1 MLQPTAHHVSRSSP
15 FALPVMAALL
25 AGGCEPAAPP
35 TIASISV
42 TPATVTMEDIEEFVQ
57 LEATVADEN
66 GKTITGLTINW
77 LSSDVDI
84 ATVTPGGR
92 LRGKQPGT
100 ASIWAFV
107 ESVADTVPVT
117 IELGPRAVMVRIY
130 NSLGGSGWGNDT
142 NWGSDRPFDSW
153 YGIQADAA
161 GNITQLSLSDNG
173 LSGSIPPEIGRL
185 VHLEQL
191 NLSDN
196 AVTGLLP
203 VEIGDLRNLEGLN
216 LANTQLEGPL
226 PAEMGNLRSLE
237 VLDFSL
243 PELHPSRIGGPIPPE
258 MGNLANLRTLVMS
271 GTGLSGP
278 IPPELGNLA
287 NVRVFNLGANALS
300 GSIPAEIGNLGN
312 ARDIQLA
319 GNRLTGPIPP
329 ELGNLRSVSTLG
341 LDRNRL
347 SGPVPPE
354 LGALGTLRQFLLAYN
369 DDLSGRLPIELTDL
383 SLSTFFWNSTDLCA
397 PGEQEF
403 QEWLQSIN
411 NHMGGE
417 DCDES

>member
-1 MLQPTAHHVSRSSP
+1 MLQPIAHHVSRSFP
-15 FALPVMAALL
+15 FALPVMAAVL
-25 AGGCEPAAPP
+25 AGGCEPVPPP

-42 TPATVTMEDIEEFVQ
+42 TPATVTMEDIEEIVQ
-57 LEATVADEN
+57 LEATVADES
-66 GKTITGLTINW
+66 GKTITPTVYW
-77 LSSDVDI
+77 LSSDVNI
-84 ATVTPGGR
+84 ATVTPGGQV
-92 LRGKQPGT
+92 RGKQPGT

-130 NSLGGSGWGNDT
+130 NSLGGSGWENDT
-142 NWGSDRPFDSW
+142 NWGSDRPFDTW
-153 YGIQADAA
+153 YGIQADAE
-161 GNITQLSLSDNG
+161 GNITQLSLPENG
-173 LSGSIPPEIGRL
+173 LSGSIPPEIGTL

-203 VEIGDLRNLEGLN
+203 AEIENLQNLERLN
-216 LANTQLEGPL
+216 MANTQLEGPL
-226 PAEMGNLRSLE
+226 PAELGSLRSLE

-258 MGNLANLRTLVMS
+258 MGNLVNLRTLVMS
-271 GTGLSGP
+271 GTGIRGP

-287 NVRVFNLGANALS
+287 NVQVFNLAENALS

-312 ARDIQLA
+312 ARNVLLA

-329 ELGNLRSVSTLG
+329 ELGNLRSVSTLR
-341 LDRNRL
+341 LDRNAL

-354 LGALGTLRQFLLAYN
+354 LGALGTLRQFYLSYN
-369 DDLSGRLPIELTDL
+369 ELGGRLPSELTNL
-383 SLSTFFWNSTDLCA
+383 SLGTFFWDSTDLCA

-403 QEWLQSIN
+403 QEWLESIN
-411 NHMGGE
+411 NHVGGE
-417 DCDES
+417 NCDES